1 MTMNIGVMLKAV
13 LVALVTVLIVSIVLI
28 AYDMHIPGFYLLYG
42 AVGVGFFIVAM
53 TVLSVIQK
61 EGKQDD

>member
-1 MTMNIGVMLKAV
+1 MTVNIGKMLKAV
-13 LVALVTVLIVSIVLI
+13 LVALVTVLVVSVVLI
-28 AYDMHIPGFYLLYG
+28 AYNMHIPGFCLLYG
-42 AVGVGFFIVAM
+42 AAGVGFFVVAM